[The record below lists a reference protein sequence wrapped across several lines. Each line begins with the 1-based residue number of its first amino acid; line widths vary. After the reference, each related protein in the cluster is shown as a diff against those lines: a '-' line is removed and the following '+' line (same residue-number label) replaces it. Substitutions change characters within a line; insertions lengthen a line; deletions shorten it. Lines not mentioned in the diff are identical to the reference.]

1 MNDGFTG
8 MDDFKKNV
16 AALIKATADDNLA
29 AAAKPGADVLLLGM
43 QERVAVDTS
52 ELRDS
57 LHVEITTHRD
67 TAVISIETD
76 SDHAAPVEFG
86 THTMPARSYMRRTI
100 DIDGD
105 KAIDA
110 IADALGRQIEGAV

>member
-8 MDDFKKNV
+8 MDDFKRHV
-16 AALIKATADDNLA
+16 GALIHATSGDTLA
-29 AAAKPGADVLLLGM
+29 NAVQPGAAVLLGGM
-43 QERVAVDTS
+43 QERVAVDTG

-57 LHVEITTHRD
+57 LRIEITTHGD
-67 TAVISIETD
+67 SADAFIETD

-86 THTMPARSYMRRTI
+86 THTMPARSYIRRTV
-100 DIDGD
+100 DIDGS

-110 IADALGRQIEGAV
+110 IAAALGRQIEGAV